1 MEMFQL
7 FSRRADQHVAHEES
21 MIGAGADHADAYP
34 VALIPSGKSINDI
47 DAVSGVEVVDSTLTV
62 DTPDL
67 ETTLAYRA

>member
-1 MEMFQL
+1 MFKL

-21 MIGAGADHADAYP
+21 VVRAGADNADAYP

-47 DAVSGVEVVDSTLTV
+47 NAVPGVEVVDSTLTV

-67 ETTLAYRA
+67 EMSLVNCA